1 MSVERP
7 SWAPSEV
14 DITRPSVARVYDFY
28 LGGSHNFESDREFAQ
43 AALRAFPGLPAV
55 LREGRGL
62 LRRLVLFLCEAGID
76 QFLDLGSGIP
86 TEGNVHEI
94 ARSVCSRARVV
105 YVDRDPVAVTHSR
118 QLLAGVE
125 QATVVTADIRD
136 VREVLGLA
144 VDVGGLDLRRPVAV
158 LAVAVLHFVADD
170 DRPGE
175 LMAEY
180 MDALVPGS
188 YLAISQAGRDGRQ
201 EAVDVQRVYNRAG
214 SPHAMHMRTRTE
226 IAALFG
232 DLELVEPGLVPPPL
246 WRPDPADDRPEVGD
260 DYPGVA
266 GLGRRR

>member
-43 AALRAFPGLPAV
+43 TALRAFPGLPAV
-55 LREGRGL
+55 LREGRDL
-62 LRRLVLFLCEAGID
+62 LRRMVVALCEAGVD

-86 TEGNVHEI
+86 TAGSVHEI
-94 ARSVCSRARVV
+94 AQAACSEVRVV
-105 YVDRDPVAVTHSR
+105 YVDHDPVAVTHSR
-118 QLLAGVE
+118 ELLAEVE
-125 QATVVTADIRD
+125 WASVVGADIRD
-136 VREVLGLA
+136 VRRVLGLA
-144 VDVGGLDLRRPVAV
+144 VDVGGLDLSRPVAV

-170 DRPGE
+170 DRPAD

-180 MDALVPGS
+180 MDRLAPGS
-188 YLAISQAGRDGRQ
+188 YLAIAHAGRDGRP
-201 EAVDVQRVYNRAG
+201 EAVDVQRIYNRAG
-214 SPHAMHMRTRTE
+214 SPHAMHMRTRAE

-246 WRPDPADDRPEVGD
+246 WRPDPGDEQPEVGD
-260 DYPGVA
+260 DYPGMA